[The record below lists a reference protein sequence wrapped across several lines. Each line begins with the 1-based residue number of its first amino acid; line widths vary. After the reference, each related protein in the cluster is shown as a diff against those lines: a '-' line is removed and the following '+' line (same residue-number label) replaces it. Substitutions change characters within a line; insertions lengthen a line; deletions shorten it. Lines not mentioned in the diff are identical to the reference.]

1 MAYFD
6 PNKDT
11 VLIVDASPVG
21 LAALLTQD
29 NKITAYAS
37 RSLTDVEFRYSQTEK
52 EGLAIVWSIEHVH
65 LYLYGHKFTLVSD
78 HQPLE
83 TIFNNPKSKIPARI
97 ERWRLRLQQ
106 YNFNVKYKPGKSN
119 AADYMSRHPYMK
131 STMFKHAEIA
141 EHYVHYISENAVPK
155 AMTIQEIDDSTSKDA
170 NTEHRS
176 WKQEIHTFLRNYR
189 ATPHGTTDLLPAELL
204 FGRKI
209 NTKLPN
215 LTNKTNNDN
224 NVRVNDTKRKQK
236 MKEYFELKRNTKP
249 ADLKVGDNVL
259 VKREKK
265 NKLSTPFNPE
275 PMTIKNKKGNMITAA
290 AENKEITR
298 NLSFFKM
305 IGKPVLCDDEI
316 YDILESGKSNE
327 TPNTRDVFKK
337 AKNTWL
343 SKGFCVCILNYLSSV
358 TGIIILCS
366 NYFSVIERL
375 DICL

>member
-52 EGLAIVWSIEHVH
+52 EGIAIVWSIEHVH

-106 YNFNVKYKPGKSN
+106 YNFNIKYKPGKSN

-155 AMTIQEIDDSTSKDA
+155 AMTIQEIADSTSKDA
-170 NTEHRS
+170 E
-176 WKQEIHTFLRNYR
+176 
-189 ATPHGTTDLLPAELL
+189 LPSVITAV
-204 FGRKI
+204 K
-209 NTKLPN
+209 
-215 LTNKTNNDN
+215 TNKWEKSYVSSTLDTFSRLKYELTVVPVNQGEILLHDN
-224 NVRVNDTKRKQK
+224 RIVIPKNLQMRVIDIAHEGHQGIVRTKQ
-236 MKEYFELKRNTKP
+236 L
-249 ADLKVGDNVL
+249 L
-259 VKREKK
+259 REK
-265 NKLSTPFNPE
+265 
-275 PMTIKNKKGNMITAA
+275 
-290 AENKEITR
+290 
-298 NLSFFKM
+298 
-305 IGKPVLCDDEI
+305 I
-316 YDILESGKSNE
+316 YFQE
-327 TPNTRDVFKK
+327 
-337 AKNTWL
+337 
-343 SKGFCVCILNYLSSV
+343 
-358 TGIIILCS
+358 
-366 NYFSVIERL
+366 
-375 DICL
+375 